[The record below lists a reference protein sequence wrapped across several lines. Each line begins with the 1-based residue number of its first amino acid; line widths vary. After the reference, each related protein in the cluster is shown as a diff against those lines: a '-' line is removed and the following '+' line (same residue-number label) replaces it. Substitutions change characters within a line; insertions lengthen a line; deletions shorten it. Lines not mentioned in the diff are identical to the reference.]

1 MKDYL
6 MIIDKI
12 NEKFE
17 RFKLLVLQETKEV
30 EELEKF
36 SLTPQQEIIML
47 YIIRYEPAIANDIAK
62 HLEISKSA
70 ISQVLHKLE
79 DDKMIYRQV
88 NPSNRRESLI
98 YLGDRGKA
106 YYQVLTRIDQL
117 LVEKYYSKVSLE
129 ELNSVHD
136 ILTKIVGTT
145 KTDMGD
151 EK

>member
-6 MIIDKI
+6 SIFYQI

-17 RFKLLVLQETKEV
+17 RFKLLVLQEAKEV

-36 SLTPQQEIIML
+36 SLTPQQEIIMS
-47 YIIRYEPAIANDIAK
+47 YIIRYEPVIANDIAK
-62 HLEISKSA
+62 HFEISKSA
-70 ISQVLHKLE
+70 VSQVLPKLE

-98 YLGDRGKA
+98 YLGERGKA
-106 YYQVLTRIDQL
+106 YYQVLTKIDQL

-136 ILTKIVGTT
+136 VLTKIVGKT
-145 KTDMGD
+145 KTDKGG
-151 EK
+151 